1 MHHGVENRTSKELHV
16 SFSLLKQNI
25 SCTHCV
31 ALFSLGTTSA
41 GPPDEYIA
49 RLDVEIDSARQ
60 GWKDR
65 TVLSLT

>member
-1 MHHGVENRTSKELHV
+1 MHTLCGTV
-16 SFSLLKQNI
+16 F
-25 SCTHCV
+25 
-31 ALFSLGTTSA
+31 LGTTSA

-60 GWKDR
+60 GWKDS